1 MIKFKN
7 GATAVTGLASNKT
20 EMVDKILYCMDCIK
34 LMADFDGKL
43 LTVRSCGHGGRYMN
57 IDDKCG
63 EYTTLKL
70 DGEDAISKKYGCVC
84 MEDSCNGASS
94 LQFTYLSLLPIV
106 IYVMQKIN

>member
-1 MIKFKN
+1 MIKFRN
-7 GATAVTGLASNKT
+7 GAIAVTGLASNKT
-20 EMVDKILYCMDCIK
+20 EMVDKGLYCMK

-43 LTVRSCGHGGRYMN
+43 LTVRSCSHGDIN

-70 DGEDAISKKYGCVC
+70 DGEVAISRKYGCIC
-84 MEDSCNGASS
+84 MEDSCNTASS

-106 IYVMQKIN
+106 IYVMQKNK